1 MSDISYY
8 KGMKRIRLNNDDFYG
23 KNIKGTVNE
32 KIFVILFWVFVPI
45 PFILAY
51 YVDIEY
57 IEYISAS
64 ILGLTYFLIIIL
76 IVKKTD
82 KNKK

>member
-1 MSDISYY
+1 
-8 KGMKRIRLNNDDFYG
+8 MKRIRINNNDFYG

-51 YVDIEY
+51 YVDIDY

-64 ILGLTYFLIIIL
+64 ILGLVYFFIIL
-76 IVKKTD
+76 LVVSKTD
-82 KNKK
+82 KN